1 MISLKRAVGS
11 KKVYAIIG
19 VKKYWIVK
27 WINLEDWLEPMGYP
41 TLREAQMSVEEVAEN
56 HLNNYANG
64 GMIGD
69 PTIME
74 ILFGGETK

>member
-1 MISLKRAVGS
+1 
-11 KKVYAIIG
+11 
-19 VKKYWIVK
+19 
-27 WINLEDWLEPMGYP
+27 
-41 TLREAQMSVEEVAEN
+41 MSVEEVAEN

-74 ILFGGETK
+74 ILFGGITK